1 MITKGVKAQSLK
13 LYDEFLFV
21 EQRRGSSHMIT
32 EIAINAPF
40 VCVRCVR
47 NGEEKRTW
55 FNFDEIVAKVI
66 G

>member
-1 MITKGVKAQSLK
+1 MITQGVKAQSLK

-21 EQRRGSSHMIT
+21 ESGKGSSHMIT

-40 VCVRCVR
+40 VHVRCVR

-55 FNFDEIVAKVI
+55 FNFDEIVGKVI

>member
-1 MITKGVKAQSLK
+1 MITQGVKAQNLK

-21 EQRRGSSHMIT
+21 EQNRGASYMIT

-40 VCVRCVR
+40 VHVRCVR

-55 FNFDEIVAKVI
+55 FNFDEIVGKVI
-66 G
+66 E